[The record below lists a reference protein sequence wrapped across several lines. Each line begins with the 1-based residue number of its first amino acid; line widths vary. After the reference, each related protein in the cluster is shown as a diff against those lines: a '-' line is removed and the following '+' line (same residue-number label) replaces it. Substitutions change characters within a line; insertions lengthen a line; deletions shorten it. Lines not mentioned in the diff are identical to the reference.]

1 MTSAATGDA
10 PLAPSTERLERPAL
24 ADRPAITTPSHLL
37 PQDVLEARRERLS
50 RQPLLGLAG
59 LLLVVPTALLLAF
72 GAGGAEPSVLVLAPL
87 VTFAL
92 PAVVMVAFWW
102 EDWPGTRLPA
112 RWSGWFDTL
121 LIAVAAVVLTG
132 LGQIVVGHLD
142 LRGIFDPTPGP
153 GNAPTFPATM
163 PIAGAAFVAMIQLTL
178 VNEGWPFRRFGRLA
192 GAFAALALSW
202 LLALAVYYAVVNF
215 RPPAGLGLVIRDGW
229 LSNGRLG
236 AVIVLIGLWQV
247 WFFVAWRGWPFST
260 LEQRWQRLLL
270 GNPVILAGGIA
281 TYAAGRGL
289 GARPGTLS
297 AVAGSLIAAALVLA
311 MLFEGWLPGR
321 LTSSGERIALSAG
334 IVVLGA
340 ALDLPL
346 HAYATHLHWTRAKP
360 SEWVAHATLNAI
372 GVAIILHVA
381 IGRRWPFGGQRSREA
396 A

>member
-10 PLAPSTERLERPAL
+10 SLAPSTERLERPAL

-153 GNAPTFPATM
+153 GNAPTFPASW
-163 PIAGAAFVAMIQLTL
+163 PYHRSLPASFVTL
-178 VNEGWPFRRFGRLA
+178 PRNPGVTTI
-192 GAFAALALSW
+192 
-202 LLALAVYYAVVNF
+202 
-215 RPPAGLGLVIRDGW
+215 PP
-229 LSNGRLG
+229 
-236 AVIVLIGLWQV
+236 
-247 WFFVAWRGWPFST
+247 
-260 LEQRWQRLLL
+260 
-270 GNPVILAGGIA
+270 
-281 TYAAGRGL
+281 
-289 GARPGTLS
+289 
-297 AVAGSLIAAALVLA
+297 
-311 MLFEGWLPGR
+311 
-321 LTSSGERIALSAG
+321 
-334 IVVLGA
+334 
-340 ALDLPL
+340 
-346 HAYATHLHWTRAKP
+346 
-360 SEWVAHATLNAI
+360 AHATPGA
-372 GVAIILHVA
+372 
-381 IGRRWPFGGQRSREA
+381 ETA
-396 A
+396 AVSDFSQPGCGTASSSTKKWTPVRTI